1 MAEERATRRQLNVSP
16 RGPMRSW
23 GQETPQP
30 LTPIL
35 VCEACDDVIGVF
47 EPLVLSLDGTTYLTS
62 VAATPEL
69 AFAHGY
75 AYHRDCYPM
84 R

>member
-1 MAEERATRRQLNVSP
+1 MAEERARQRQLNVS
-16 RGPMRSW
+16 RSGPMSSW
-23 GQETPQP
+23 GQEPRQP

-75 AYHRDCYPM
+75 TYHRDCYTT